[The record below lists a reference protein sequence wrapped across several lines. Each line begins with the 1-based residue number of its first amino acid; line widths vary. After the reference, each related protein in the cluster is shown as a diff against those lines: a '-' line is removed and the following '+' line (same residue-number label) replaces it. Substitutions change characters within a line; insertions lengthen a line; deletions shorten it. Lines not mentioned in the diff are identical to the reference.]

1 MIFTQ
6 VKCFFAFDGIIPTRV
21 KMFFTSLRVF
31 RAQGR
36 NLDQQCKEL
45 DAHGKLLRAH
55 GGESL
60 TNVRGLDA

>member
-1 MIFTQ
+1 ML
-6 VKCFFAFDGIIPTRV
+6 
-21 KMFFTSLRVF
+21 FTSLRVF

-45 DAHGKLLRAH
+45 DALGKLLRAH
-55 GGESL
+55 EGESL